1 MKKTFYVTTSIAYTN
16 ALPHLGFALEIIQ
29 ADVIARHHRL
39 LGEDVFFLT
48 GTDEHGIKI
57 EKTAEKTGKTPKIF
71 CDEISNEY
79 QKLKSL
85 LNLSN
90 DDFIR
95 TTDKKRHWPAVKKVW
110 AQLKKNKDIY
120 KKKYKGFYCSGCES
134 FISKKELKNGKCLIH
149 NLKAE
154 EVQEEN
160 YFFRL
165 SKYSKKIKKALQEN
179 KIEIIPENRKK
190 EMLNFIKQG
199 LNDISFSRPKKTLK
213 WGIPVP
219 NDKNQ
224 VIYCW
229 ADALINYISAIGY
242 SKKTSKFKKYWPAD
256 VQCIGK
262 DIQKFHS
269 LLWPGILLSLK
280 IPFPKKI
287 FIHGFITVDKKKMS
301 KSIGNT
307 ISPFDLVEKYGI
319 DPLRYYLLREIS
331 STEDGDFSYSK
342 FEDRY
347 NADLANGLGNL
358 VSRIITMAEGQK
370 FKTGKKEIDSSIVW
384 RKYKKALER
393 FKFNEALSSVWE
405 LIGECDCYIE
415 KERPW
420 EKQKN
425 QNVAIYSL
433 LSSLSE
439 IALMLNPFLPD
450 TSKKIFVQLGEISK
464 GEKQEFNP
472 KKGQSLFPRI

>member
-1 MKKTFYVTTSIAYTN
+1 
-16 ALPHLGFALEIIQ
+16 
-29 ADVIARHHRL
+29 
-39 LGEDVFFLT
+39 
-48 GTDEHGIKI
+48 
-57 EKTAEKTGKTPKIF
+57 
-71 CDEISNEY
+71 
-79 QKLKSL
+79 
-85 LNLSN
+85 
-90 DDFIR
+90 
-95 TTDKKRHWPAVKKVW
+95 
-110 AQLKKNKDIY
+110 
-120 KKKYKGFYCSGCES
+120 
-134 FISKKELKNGKCLIH
+134 
-149 NLKAE
+149 
-154 EVQEEN
+154 
-160 YFFRL
+160 
-165 SKYSKKIKKALQEN
+165 
-179 KIEIIPENRKK
+179 
-190 EMLNFIKQG
+190 MLNFIKQG

>member
-1 MKKTFYVTTSIAYTN
+1 MRKAFYITTSIAYTN
-16 ALPHLGFALEIIQ
+16 ALPHLGFAMEVIQ

-57 EKTAEKTGKTPKIF
+57 EKAAERTGKTPKMF
-71 CDEISNEY
+71 CDKISNEY
-79 QKLKSL
+79 KKLKNL

-110 AQLKKNKDIY
+110 DQLKNNKDIY

-134 FISKKELKNGKCLIH
+134 FISKKDLKNGKCSIH

-165 SKYSKKIKKALQEN
+165 SKYSKKIKKILQEN
-179 KIEIIPENRKK
+179 KIEIIPKNRKK

-199 LNDISFSRPKKTLK
+199 LNDVSFSRPKKTLK

-219 NDKNQ
+219 DDKNQ
-224 VIYCW
+224 VVYCW
-229 ADALINYISAIGY
+229 ADALINYISAIDY
-242 SKKTSKFKKYWPAD
+242 FKETSKFKKYWPAD

-262 DIQKFHS
+262 DIQKFHC
-269 LLWPGILLSLK
+269 LIWLGMLLSLK
-280 IPFPKKI
+280 ISIPKKI
-287 FIHGFITVDKKKMS
+287 FIHGFITANKKKMS
-301 KSIGNT
+301 KSLGNVV
-307 ISPFDLVEKYGI
+307 SPFDIVEKYGT

-331 STEDGDFSYSK
+331 STEDGDFSYEK

-347 NADLANGLGNL
+347 NADLAKGLGNL
-358 VSRIITMAEGQK
+358 VSRITVMAEGQK
-370 FKTGKKEIDSSIVW
+370 FKTLEKEIGSSIVW
-384 RKYKKALER
+384 RKYKKALEG
-393 FKFNEALSSVWE
+393 FKFNEALASIWE
-405 LIGECDCYIE
+405 LIGDCDRYIE
-415 KERPW
+415 KKRPW
-420 EKQKN
+420 EKSKS
-425 QNVAIYSL
+425 QNIAIYSL

-439 IALMLNPFLPD
+439 IALMLNPFLPV
-450 TSKKIFVQLGEISK
+450 TSKKIFTQLGEISK
-464 GEKQEFNP
+464 GKSQEFSP
-472 KKGQSLFPRI
+472 KKGESLFPRI